1 MSVQEHFTASS
12 LDYFPLRLALF
23 YSVLLIVMGIQVP
36 FLPLWCKAKGL
47 DAEAIGVVLAV
58 PIGVRLFAV
67 PVINRVA
74 DRWGELRAALVVCS
88 FMSILGFV
96 AVGFSVSFATI
107 VLTIAIAALFFTP
120 IGGLVDAYAL
130 KGLESRKQSYGRV
143 RLWGS
148 VAFLVAN
155 VCAGFLLSVFA
166 AEYLIW
172 LIVAALAAMSAT
184 SIILLPV
191 KTVRAE
197 SAADYSIRRYLWRS
211 PRFLIVAAAASCI
224 QSSHAIYYVFSAVIW
239 TTKGFGSVTVGTLW
253 ATGVA
258 AEIIL
263 FAVSGRFALRPATW
277 IALGAAGA
285 FLRWAAMSL
294 DPPAPLLLVLQCLHA
309 FSFGATHL
317 GSVQFASQ
325 SAYPGQV
332 ATAQGD
338 FGTVIA
344 LAAVIS
350 TGCSGVLY
358 NSLGEQAYLV
368 MAVLA
373 VVAALLLVLGVR
385 LPHRL

>member
-1 MSVQEHFTASS
+1 MSGREYFTASS
-12 LDYFPLRLALF
+12 IDHFDLRLALF
-23 YSVLLIVMGIQVP
+23 YSTLLIVMGIQVP

-47 DAEAIGVVLAV
+47 DAEAIGIVLAV
-58 PIGVRLFAV
+58 PIGVRFFAV

-74 DRWGELRAALVVCS
+74 DRWGDLRAALVACS
-88 FMSILGFV
+88 LASIFGFA
-96 AVGFSVSFATI
+96 AVGLSVGFTMI
-107 VLTIAIAALFFTP
+107 VAAIAIAAAFSTP

-172 LIVAALAAMSAT
+172 LIVAALVAMAAA
-184 SIILLPV
+184 SILLLPV
-191 KTVRAE
+191 RTASAE
-197 SAADYSIRRYLWRS
+197 SGVKDSIRRHLWRA
-211 PRFLIVAAAASCI
+211 PRFLAVAAAASCI
-224 QSSHAIYYVFSAVIW
+224 QSSHAIYYAFSAVAW
-239 TTKGFGSVTVGTLW
+239 TTKGFGSATVGTLW

-263 FAVSGRFALRPATW
+263 FAVSGRLGLRPLTW

-285 FLRWAAMSL
+285 LLRWTAMSL
-294 DPPAPLLLVLQCLHA
+294 DPPLLLLPVVQCLHA

-325 SAYPGQV
+325 LAYPGQV

-338 FGTVIA
+338 FGTVVA

-350 TGCSGVLY
+350 TGFSGLLY
-358 NSLGEQAYLV
+358 SSLGEHAYLV
-368 MAVLA
+368 MAALAAIGGVLL
-373 VVAALLLVLGVR
+373 ALSIR
-385 LPHRL
+385 LPR